1 MKMKDRFYIFPVGVI
16 KKENENVRIEVF
28 EEYRD
33 ALLRLD
39 DFSHITVCYWFH
51 ENDTPEKR
59 KTMQVHP
66 RKNKQNPLS
75 GVFAT
80 HSPLRPNLIALS
92 ICKILSIKDT
102 TIFIEKIDAFDGSP
116 VIDIKCFIPS
126 HELASDIR
134 LPDWV

>member
-1 MKMKDRFYIFPVGVI
+1 MKDRYYIFPVGVI
-16 KKENENVRIEVF
+16 NKENENVRIEID
-28 EEYRD
+28 EAYRD
-33 ALLRLD
+33 ALLGLD
-39 DFSHITVCYWFH
+39 DFSHITVLYWFH

-126 HELASDIR
+126 HELVSDIR